1 MYRQFDN
8 GFSPTPSGD
17 RGVQRAAARREAVMK
32 GIRPDFREGYMP
44 ERRSRKTSEPTP
56 RTNRE
61 GLIRAQREQQ
71 AQLVEAASDG
81 YQPLAG
87 GQFCSPAYSSG
98 SSGQQTSHVQGK
110 AVKRVGRY
118 QSQLNARKNT
128 GGIPLPSSSYARLQG
143 CDAASQLL
151 HRAQR
156 NQRNN
161 TQ

>member
-17 RGVQRAAARREAVMK
+17 RGAQRAAARREAVMK

-87 GQFCSPAYSSG
+87 GQPCSLAYPSG
-98 SSGQQTSHVQGK
+98 SSGQQTPHVQGK

-128 GGIPLPSSSYARLQG
+128 GGMSLPPSSYARLQG